1 MGVCG
6 LHRKDHSNPVVR
18 FTINTILATLGG
30 FYTPIRPRTLNA
42 ARLDLPKRAR
52 ARDSVRS
59 LRAVEG

>member
-1 MGVCG
+1 MWVASERSFKTG
-6 LHRKDHSNPVVR
+6 RKV
-18 FTINTILATLGG
+18 TINTTLATLGD